1 MYSDGVER
9 DIFSFFELVTVGGV
23 GKEKIELM
31 SSSGCG
37 ITQNFKLSHV
47 CLLVSSLGVS

>member
-9 DIFSFFELVTVGGV
+9 DIFSFFELVTVG